1 MTSKEKFEKLKE
13 FLLYHCRNN
22 PKRTLKDILPLL
34 NELLKNIDE
43 PKIKETK

>member
-1 MTSKEKFEKLKE
+1 MKSTEKFEHLKE
-13 FLLYHCRNN
+13 FLLYHCKNN